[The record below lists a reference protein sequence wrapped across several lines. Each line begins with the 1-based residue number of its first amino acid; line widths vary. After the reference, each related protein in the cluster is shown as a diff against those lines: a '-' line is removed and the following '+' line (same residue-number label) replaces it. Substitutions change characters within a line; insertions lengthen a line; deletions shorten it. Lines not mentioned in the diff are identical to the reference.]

1 MMNTYKDEWIFFL
14 KLQPKLP
21 EYYFQM
27 DQHFKA
33 YGYNLIPVNLS
44 DFLELTKKD
53 DGVNVVCVI
62 HNYTELSYYLRKA
75 KKLLLMLLR
84 MNKIQLITA
93 SSYEIT
99 NENSNIR
106 VRDSYDFYSLP
117 LKRSYLC
124 DKILE
129 KVIGKSLDTDKWP
142 GGKRPRMSISG

>member
-1 MMNTYKDEWIFFL
+1 MNSYKDEWIFYL
-14 KLQPKLP
+14 KLQPELP
-21 EYYFQM
+21 ESYFHM

-53 DGVNVVCVI
+53 DGVNVVCI
-62 HNYTELSYYLRKA
+62 IRNYNELSFYLRKA

-84 MNKIQLITA
+84 MGKIQLITA
-93 SSYEIT
+93 SSFEIA
-99 NENSNIR
+99 NESSNIR
-106 VRDSYDFYSLP
+106 VRNSYDFYSLP

-129 KVIGKSLDTDKWP
+129 KVIGKSLDTKQWP
-142 GGKRPRMSISG
+142 GGKRPRLTING